1 MSEGW
6 RPRLICGRPVTL
18 PDGTSGAGP
27 GGFVEGGVCPGRGSV
42 TVRTERGVPCDRTG
56 MREPVG
62 KRSSSVN
69 SAFTSGCLLLLVLVA
84 DVAAGLLSLV
94 LLVARG
100 RTRATDSARTA
111 AGLPPADWAP
121 VLCFGTLSLAVC
133 VTGAM
138 LLRLG

>member
-1 MSEGW
+1 
-6 RPRLICGRPVTL
+6 
-18 PDGTSGAGP
+18 
-27 GGFVEGGVCPGRGSV
+27 
-42 TVRTERGVPCDRTG
+42 
-56 MREPVG
+56 MREPLG

-100 RTRATDSARTA
+100 MSRATDSARTA
-111 AGLPPADWAP
+111 VGRPPADWAP

-138 LLRLG
+138 LLRLGHRGLGTVQLVLCLVPAAWALSAWP